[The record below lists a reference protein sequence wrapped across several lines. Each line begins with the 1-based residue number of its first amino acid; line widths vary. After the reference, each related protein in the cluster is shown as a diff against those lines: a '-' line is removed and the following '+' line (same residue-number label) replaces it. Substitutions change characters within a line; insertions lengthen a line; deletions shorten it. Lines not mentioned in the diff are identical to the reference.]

1 MDDLKQGILIFAGIL
16 LAAAL
21 LFFKVHLDQKR
32 AERRLKE
39 KLRKAYGQIP
49 EREYEP
55 GAMAS
60 IAFFYR
66 KYAKNSW
73 RLDDIAWND
82 LDMDRIFM
90 VMNQTRSSSGEEY
103 LYYMLRTP
111 CVAPEILKERERL
124 ITFFAGHEEERLKLS
139 LAFAHIGKTKGLS
152 VTEYMDRL
160 LELGERSNA
169 VHIVQAVLGGLSLAA
184 LVITPT
190 VGIIAFLAV
199 MCVNIGTYYKQ
210 MGKDRPYI
218 SCFRYV
224 MRLLAQAE
232 ELEKTSIPEINDYLE
247 RMHRARISFER
258 FRRNSFLLKEGQN
271 VAGDLMES
279 VMDYFRMYFH
289 LDIIKFNSM
298 LGELKKH
305 AEDARILMEQA
316 GILEACM
323 AAASF
328 RELMPYYVQPR
339 FSGERIFHVSGMYH
353 PLIEEPVPNDI
364 STAGGVLVTGSN
376 ASGKSTFLKTAA
388 VNAIL
393 AQTIHTALARS
404 YEGAFFRIY
413 TSMALKDDLLGRE
426 SYYLAE
432 IRSLKR
438 ILDGIGEEYP
448 VLCFVDEVLRGT
460 NTVERIA
467 ASSQILGSLS
477 CRNVICFAATH
488 DIELTYILEDYYE
501 NYHFTEEVSDD
512 RLSFSYRLLPGRSTT
527 RNAIRLLKLMG
538 YEEEIVEKAEASAAA
553 FLEEGVWKR
562 LQQKVT
568 GKTPDKE

>member
-1 MDDLKQGILIFAGIL
+1 MNDLKLHPGR
-16 LAAAL
+16 
-21 LFFKVHLDQKR
+21 KR

-55 GAMAS
+55 GAMVS
-60 IAFFYR
+60 IASFYR
-66 KYAKNSW
+66 KYMKDSW
-73 RLDDIAWND
+73 SLDDITWND

-90 VMNQTRSSSGEEY
+90 VMNQTSSSSGEEY

-111 CVAPEILKERERL
+111 CADPGILNERERL
-124 ITFFAGHEEERLKLS
+124 ITFFSEHEEERLKLS
-139 LAFAHIGKTKGLS
+139 VAFAHIGKTKGLS

-160 LELGERSNA
+160 LELEERSNT
-169 VHIVQAVLGGLSLAA
+169 VHIVQAILGALSIAA
-184 LVITPT
+184 LVVAPT
-190 VGIIAFLAV
+190 VGILIFLAV

-232 ELEKTSIPEINDYLE
+232 ELEKTSIPEISGYLE

-271 VAGDLMES
+271 LAGDLMES
-279 VMDYFRMYFH
+279 VMDYFRMFFH

-298 LGELKKH
+298 LEELKKH

-316 GILEACM
+316 GILEACI

-328 RELMPYYVQPR
+328 RELMPYYAQPR
-339 FSGERIFHVSGMYH
+339 FCRKRILHVSGMYH

-364 STAGGVLVTGSN
+364 SAEGGVLITGSN

-438 ILDGIGEEYP
+438 ILDEIGEEYP

-467 ASSQILGSLS
+467 ASAQILGSLS
-477 CRNVICFAATH
+477 GRNVICFAATH
-488 DIELTYILEDYYE
+488 DIELTYILEDDYE

-512 RLSFSYRLLPGRSTT
+512 RISFSYRLLPGRSTT
-527 RNAIRLLKLMG
+527 RNAIRLLKLIG
-538 YEEEIVEKAEASAAA
+538 YEEEIVEKAEASAEA

-562 LQQKVT
+562 LKQKET
-568 GKTPDKE
+568 GKSEE